1 MRILFQILT
10 SHANSNYVDLRTE
23 FGPEAYNLI
32 TKNCNHFANALVYTL
47 LAKQIPT
54 YVNRL
59 ANLGSFVS
67 CLLPKKMLENAP
79 VGGDTNNGSS
89 SSGFQVHT
97 RGAMNGKTSNCATAF
112 SGSGT
117 TLGTSSSSSGS
128 GSGIRSVLGNVGG
141 FGGSLAENKGTNDLT
156 DRREKARRAAMTRL
170 LDDEKSR

>member
-1 MRILFQILT
+1 MRISFQILT

-79 VGGDTNNGSS
+79 VGDTNNGSS

-97 RGAMNGKTSNCATAF
+97 RGAMNGKTSNCA
-112 SGSGT
+112 
-117 TLGTSSSSSGS
+117 
-128 GSGIRSVLGNVGG
+128 I
-141 FGGSLAENKGTNDLT
+141 NKSQCIDV
-156 DRREKARRAAMTRL
+156 
-170 LDDEKSR
+170 